1 MAELLKQVRIIDPI
15 SETDQLADVL
25 IQNGEI
31 INVAPSIAQLP
42 PDTQIRNCQ
51 GLILGTGLIDLYSH
65 SGEPGFEERETIN
78 SLLQAAAHGGFTRIN
93 ILPDTHP
100 AIDNAAVVAQLQKIA
115 QNTSTSNSLFPIPN
129 LNIWG
134 AISQDLAAQ
143 QLNEFADFATEV
155 VGFTDTKPLDNLAM
169 VKRVL
174 EYLQP
179 FNKTVAFWGCNTQLR
194 GNGMAREGADALRLG
209 LPFIPESAETSA
221 IAALLEL
228 VAATETPVHIMRVST
243 ARSIE
248 LIAAAK
254 SRGLPVTAS
263 TTWMHLLLD
272 TIALKSYNPSLRLDP
287 PLGNKS
293 DMIALRKGVIEGI
306 IDAIAIDHTAYT
318 YEEKTVAFADAP
330 PGAIGYELALS
341 LLWQNLVETGEFTPL
356 QLWRP
361 LSSNPAQCLQQKISK
376 ITPNQPCELLLFDPQ
391 QTWTV
396 KQTNLHTLSA
406 NTPWYG
412 QQLKGKVIQ
421 TFLSC

>member
-1 MAELLKQVRIIDPI
+1 MAELLQQARVIDPV

-25 IQNGEI
+25 IENGEI
-31 INVAPSIAQLP
+31 IKVAATITEIPS
-42 PDTQIRNCQ
+42 DTQIRNCQ

-65 SGEPGFEERETIN
+65 SGEPGFEERETLN

-100 AIDNAAVVAQLQKIA
+100 IIDNPAPVTQLQKIS
-115 QNTSTSNSLFPIPN
+115 QNISTISNLFPIPH

-134 AISQDLAAQ
+134 AISQNISAQ

-155 VGFTDTKPLDNLAM
+155 IGFTDAKPLDNLAM
-169 VKRVL
+169 VRRVL

-179 FNKTVAFWGCNTQLR
+179 FNKTVAFWACNTQLR
-194 GNGMAREGADALRLG
+194 GNGIAREGADALRLG

-228 VAATETPVHIMRVST
+228 VAFSNTPVHIMRVST
-243 ARSIE
+243 ARSVE
-248 LIAAAK
+248 LIASAK
-254 SRGLPVTAS
+254 SRGLPITAS

-272 TIALKSYNPSLRLDP
+272 TKALKSYNPSLRLDP

-293 DMIALRKGVIEGI
+293 DMKALRKGVQEGI

-356 QLWRP
+356 ELWRL
-361 LSSNPAQCLQQKISK
+361 LSNRPAECLQQKVSK
-376 ITPNQPCELLLFDPQ
+376 IAPNHKSELTLFDPQ

-421 TFLSC
+421 TWC

>member
-1 MAELLKQVRIIDPI
+1 MAELLQQVRVIDPV

-31 INVAPSIAQLP
+31 IKVAANISEIPSH
-42 PDTQIRNCQ
+42 TQTRNCQ
-51 GLILGTGLIDLYSH
+51 GLILGTGLVDLYSH
-65 SGEPGFEERETIN
+65 SGEPGYEERETLN
-78 SLLQAAAHGGFTRIN
+78 SLLQAAAHGGFTRIS
-93 ILPDTHP
+93 ILPDTNP
-100 AIDNAAVVAQLQKIA
+100 VIDNSAVVAQVQKVT
-115 QNTSTSNSLFPIPN
+115 QNISIIDSSFPNPHIN
-129 LNIWG
+129 MWG
-134 AISQDLAAQ
+134 AISQNFAAQ

-155 VGFTDTKPLDNLAM
+155 IGFTDTKSIDNLGI
-169 VKRVL
+169 VRRVL

-179 FNKTVAFWGCNTQLR
+179 FNKVAAFWACNTQLR
-194 GNGMAREGADALRLG
+194 GNGIAREGADALRLG
-209 LPFIPESAETSA
+209 LPFVPESAETSA

-228 VAATETPVHIMRVST
+228 IAFFDTPVHIMRVST
-243 ARSIE
+243 ARSVE
-248 LIAAAK
+248 LIAEAK

-272 TIALKSYNPSLRLDP
+272 TVALKSYNPSLRLDP

-293 DMIALRKGVIEGI
+293 DLKALRKGVQEGI
-306 IDAIAIDHTAYT
+306 IDAIAIDHIAYT

-361 LSSNPAQCLQQKISK
+361 LSSRPAECLQQNINKIAA
-376 ITPNQPCELLLFDPQ
+376 NQKSELVLFDPQ
-391 QTWTV
+391 KTWTV
-396 KQTNLHTLSA
+396 KHSNLYTLSD

-421 TFLSC
+421 TWC